1 MKAAS
6 FAPTAANSALNELFV
21 KAADE
26 KETLHEKKQLE
37 MVVRTLHTADSL

>member
-1 MKAAS
+1 MQEPS

-21 KAADE
+21 KAVDK